1 MWKAMTGL
9 VVLLMAASTVCAE
22 DRDLA
27 RQYGLG
33 SLEMI
38 SDAAG
43 EQVRGAAFGARST
56 SLATIAGVIY
66 DYETGSRFNI
76 DANNYGMSVDGNGSM
91 YDRAA
96 AETAV
101 VSGVQGFEV
110 EITRQS
116 GSTFRATMDALSFG
130 SGNGL
135 ILPTIVAGPYITD

>member
-9 VVLLMAASTVCAE
+9 IVLMAASTVCAE

-27 RQYGLG
+27 RRYGLG

-43 EQVRGAAFGARST
+43 REVRGAAFGARST

-76 DANNYGMSVDGNGSM
+76 DANNYGFALDGNGSM

-96 AETAV
+96 AESAV
-101 VSGVQGFEV
+101 ISGIQGFQVEV
-110 EITRQS
+110 SRDN
-116 GSTFRATMDALSFG
+116 GSTFTAKLDALSFG
-130 SGNGL
+130 GGKGL
-135 ILPTIVAGPYITD
+135 ILPTIVPGPYNID